1 MRSFRTELEDP
12 IVQQDIIELEKKI
25 RLFKTGVLDEDRF
38 KTLRLARGIYGQ
50 RQPGVQM
57 IRIKLPYGKVTAQQ
71 LRRISDVSEEY
82 STGRLHITTRQD
94 IQIHYVSLDR
104 TPELWAEL
112 EQDDI
117 TIREACGNTVRNITA
132 STFSGIDNEEA
143 FDVRPYAEAVFKS
156 FLRNPI
162 CQEMGR
168 KIKISFSSSDKD
180 TALSFMHDLGF
191 IAKIRNGVVGFKVLV
206 AGGLGSQSRQADILY
221 EFLET
226 DKIIPVVE
234 AVLRIFERRGERSNR
249 MKARLKFLVKDL
261 GFEAFQELFLQELE
275 TLKTTSIPISYEEAV
290 IAEPKSSEIVAL
302 KSTDTESFEIWKESN
317 VYPQKQDDLYAIGV
331 KVRIGDFRIEQ
342 ARVLADA
349 IELFTGNELTLTID
363 QNILIRH
370 VAYDQLPRFYYL
382 LKELDLADLGFGSS
396 VDVTA
401 CPGTDTCNLGIA
413 NSTSLSNV
421 IEELLV
427 TEYPA
432 YQFND
437 KLSIKISGCMNSCGQ
452 HMIASIGFQGMSIQT
467 KDKRVI
473 PAIQILLG
481 GGRLGN
487 GEGRI
492 ADKVIKIP
500 SKRVKEAMR
509 LIMDGFEAAPEDDFL
524 AYYDSKGE
532 KFFYDLLKPL
542 TDIETILDSEFI
554 DWGQDELYKKEIGVG
569 ECAGIVID
577 LVSTLFKESEEKLA
591 LATASLENNAI
602 SDGVFHA
609 YSSIVN
615 TSKALLLSENKKTN
629 SQLSII
635 EAFDETFIQSGLI
648 TFEVDYKTWVT
659 RYAQPFPS
667 IDEALNYLNQAN
679 AFYANVLKY
688 REKQLSHA
696 LN

>member
-25 RLFKTGVLDEDRF
+25 RLFKTGKLDEDRF

-112 EQDDI
+112 ERDDI
-117 TIREACGNTVRNITA
+117 TLREACGNTVRNITA
-132 STFSGIDNEEA
+132 STFSGIDKDEA

-168 KIKISFSSSDKD
+168 KIKISFSNSEKD

-191 IAKIRNGVVGFKVLV
+191 IAKVRDGVVGFKVLV
-206 AGGLGSQSRQADILY
+206 AGGLGSQSRQADVLY

-261 GFEAFQELFLQELE
+261 GFETFQELFLQELA
-275 TLKTTSIPISYEEAV
+275 TLKTTSIPIHYEEAV
-290 IAEPKSSEIVAL
+290 IAQPKSTEIVEL
-302 KSTDTESFEIWKESN
+302 KSSDTESFEIWKESN
-317 VYPQKQDDLYAIGV
+317 VYPQKQNDLFAIGV

-342 ARVLADA
+342 ARVIADA

-363 QNILIRH
+363 QNLLIRH
-370 VAYDQLPRFYYL
+370 VAYAQLPRFYYL

-427 TEYPA
+427 TEYPS

-591 LATASLENNAI
+591 LATASLDNNAI

-648 TFEVDYKTWVT
+648 SFDGDYKTWVT
-659 RYAQPFPS
+659 RHAQPFPS
-667 IDEALNYLNQAN
+667 TDEALNYLNQAN
-679 AFYANVLKY
+679 AFYANVLMY
-688 REKQLSHA
+688 RENQLKHA